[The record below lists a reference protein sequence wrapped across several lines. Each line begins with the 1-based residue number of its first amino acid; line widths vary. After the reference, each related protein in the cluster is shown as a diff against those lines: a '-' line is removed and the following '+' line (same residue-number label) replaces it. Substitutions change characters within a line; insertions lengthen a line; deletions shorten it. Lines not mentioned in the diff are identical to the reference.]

1 MPVDVIAMTLS
12 CDESDVDVSNME
24 VHKLHARE
32 RFNQLYEIELEVA
45 CLGSAPDLDTIEGA
59 RLTVQLTRNSTPV
72 RSFTGIV
79 VEARDHYGHAN
90 PNPWYRLKLAPQFF
104 VSTLVEKFDVR
115 LNEGMKE
122 MLDAMLLELGM
133 TKNEDYQLGGALEAV
148 PAVYDAREMMVQFR
162 ETDFAFI
169 SRWCEHYGIYYFF
182 TKGAHGDELQV
193 FGDDTASYLP
203 IDAVDDHVPFI
214 GGGEHTGV
222 YSLYATRRLVPV
234 TYVCRDYNEDL
245 PSLDMHADLSYTD
258 GFGGG
263 IFDYGGH
270 TKAIDECA
278 KLVAVRSGE
287 QVVQRTVYSGQS
299 DDPRFAPGHTF
310 DLTGHPAHS
319 GERVLVE
326 VEHWAS
332 QDVAGWGN
340 ADETPY
346 RNRFVAI
353 DASVTY
359 RPPRETPKP
368 RVHGLISA
376 IVHSGQG
383 AVADTAQIDSEGRYI
398 VNFLFDSAVTARSCP
413 VRMIQPSAGPNYG
426 IHFPLKPG
434 IEVAIAFR
442 DGNPDRPLIVGA
454 VPNTITRTP
463 VTSLDGSKNRIK
475 SRSGIL
481 IEMEDAAR
489 ST

>member
-1 MPVDVIAMTLS
+1 MTLT
-12 CDESDVDVSNME
+12 CDESDVDVSNMR

-32 RFNQLYEIELEVA
+32 QFNELYELELEVA
-45 CLGSAPDLDTIEGA
+45 CLGAAPDLDTIEGA
-59 RLTVQLTRNSTPV
+59 RLCVQLSRNRTQI
-72 RSFTGIV
+72 RRYTGIV
-79 VEARDHYGHAN
+79 VEARDYYGHATDT
-90 PNPWYRLKLAPQFF
+90 PWYHLKLAPQFY

-122 MLDAMLLELGM
+122 MLDGMLLELGM
-133 TKNEDYQLGGALEAV
+133 TKSEDYLLDGAVEAV

-162 ETDFAFI
+162 ESDFAFI

-182 TKGAHGDELQV
+182 TKGPHGDELQV
-193 FGDDTASYLP
+193 FGDDAASYRP
-203 IDAVDDHVPFI
+203 IDALDHQVAYV
-214 GGGEHTGV
+214 GTGELTGV

-245 PSLDMHADLSYTD
+245 PSLDMHSDLSFAD
-258 GFGGG
+258 GFGGA

-270 TKAIDECA
+270 VKAIDECA

-287 QVVQRTVYSGQS
+287 QVARRTVYSGNS
-299 DDPRFAPGHTF
+299 DDPRFAPGHYF

-346 RNRFVAI
+346 RNRFTAI
-353 DASVTY
+353 DASLIY
-359 RPPRETPKP
+359 RPPRKTPKP
-368 RVHGLISA
+368 RVHGLISG
-376 IVHSGQG
+376 IIHTGQG
-383 AVADTAQIDSEGRYI
+383 SVTNVAQIDSEGRYE
-398 VNFLFDSAVTARSCP
+398 VHFLFDAAVGARSCP
-413 VRMIQPSAGPNYG
+413 VRMIQSSAGPNYG

-434 IEVAIAFR
+434 IEVAIAFL

-454 VPNTITRTP
+454 VPNPITQTP
-463 VTSLDGSKNRIK
+463 VTSADGSKNRIK

-489 ST
+489 GT